1 MMHKLIYKLGM
12 ERRNPSLSP
21 YLEFLMQS
29 EGWTLPALEDYQF
42 EKCKELCVF
51 AKKYSVFYREYF
63 EQHGFVPE
71 KMQSVEDLSVLPP
84 VSKDDLRVHRDEITT
99 QYSFRKLTLAETSGT
114 SGQPLSFYRNEE
126 WDSHNRAAMFRGYAW
141 YGVRPW
147 DKNGYF
153 WGYNIDKSQRWKT
166 QLLDSLQNR
175 FRLFDYDEAHIRQ
188 FVERLKGATFLS
200 GYSSMIYEVAKII
213 NELHISS
220 DFELKMV
227 KGTSEKIYPSYQE
240 EVRKAFGQK
249 MISEYG
255 SCESGLIAYEC
266 PEGGHMHINM
276 ENVVVEEVG
285 GEIVVTNLLSR
296 SFPIIRYRLGD
307 SIQLAPKGFRCP
319 CGREHPVLLDV
330 MGRVGKKIIGKSK
343 TYPSLT
349 FYYVFKNLMLTRQ
362 ISLNYQAVQ
371 ERPGHIV
378 LKIEQ
383 NHPELLPCLEAEL
396 KRYFVDDLAF
406 DIRWGEPLH
415 TMNGKL
421 RDFITYI
428 D

>member
-1 MMHKLIYKLGM
+1 MGM
-12 ERRNPSLSP
+12 AKRNPSLSP
-21 YLEFLMQS
+21 YLEFLLQS
-29 EGWTLPALEDYQF
+29 ERWTLSALEDYQF

-51 AKKYSVFYREYF
+51 AKNHSVFYKKHF
-63 EQHGFVPE
+63 EQNGFVPE
-71 KMQSVEDLSVLPP
+71 TMQSVEDLYVLPP
-84 VSKDDLRVHRDEITT
+84 ISKDDLRSHRDEITT
-99 QYSFRKLTLAETSGT
+99 QYSFKKLTLAETSGT
-114 SGQPLSFYRNEE
+114 SGQPLSFFRNEE

-147 DKNGYF
+147 DRNGYF

-175 FRLFDYDEAHIRQ
+175 FRLFDYDEAHVRQ
-188 FVERLKGATFLS
+188 FVEQLKGATFLS

-213 NELHISS
+213 NELHISN
-220 DFELKMV
+220 DFDLKMV

-266 PEGGHMHINM
+266 PESGHMHINM
-276 ENVVVEEVG
+276 ENVVVEDVG

-421 RDFITYI
+421 RDFITHI